1 MLLSAFSFGPKDGE
15 ESHSGRN
22 WNVLGSPVLGL
33 SPKSK
38 PRYPVSHWVTL
49 VTCLTLQSSCVAVQ

>member
-49 VTCLTLQSSCVAVQ
+49 VTC